1 MTALRLVAA
10 VLTVLLVLVLGSLGS
25 GDDREPTYTRYV
37 SMGDSFTAAPFV
49 PVNDIAYGCY
59 RSTNNYPAQLARA
72 LGVREH
78 VDRSCSGAR
87 TLDLT
92 GRQLTARGSRVAPQ
106 VEALTPETDLV
117 TIGIG
122 ANNYRLYARLAT
134 VCRKLTTV
142 CPLDDQR
149 VLFGRI
155 LDQLRPAL
163 VGTVTE
169 VQQRSPRAR
178 IVLVGYPRLLPP
190 SGDCR
195 RLPRMR
201 PQDRATF
208 RAVNLRLV
216 EEMSAAAEQ
225 TGVEYA
231 DFYTASAGHDI
242 CAREPWVQGRVGDG
256 RVAAALHPLRAGQD
270 ALADLLED
278 QLREPPPR
286 A

>member
-1 MTALRLVAA
+1 MTARRLVAA
-10 VLTVLLVLVLGSLGS
+10 VLTVLVLLWLGSLGS
-25 GDDREPTYTRYV
+25 TDEPEPTYTRYV

-59 RSTNNYPAQLARA
+59 RSSNNYPSQLARA

-87 TLDLT
+87 TLDLV
-92 GRQLTARGSRVAPQ
+92 GSQRTARGSRVPPQ
-106 VEALTPETDLV
+106 MEALTPETDLV

-149 VLFGRI
+149 ALFVRI
-155 LDQLRPAL
+155 LERLRPAL
-163 VGTVTE
+163 VSTLTE
-169 VQQRSPRAR
+169 VQRRSPRAR
-178 IVLVGYPRLLPP
+178 VVLVGYPRLLPAQ
-190 SGDCR
+190 GDCR

-208 RAVNLRLV
+208 RDVNERLV
-216 EEMSAAAEQ
+216 EEMAAAAEQ
-225 TGVEYA
+225 VGVEYA
-231 DFYTASAGHDI
+231 DFYTASQGHDI
-242 CAREPWVQGRVGDG
+242 CSRSPWVQGRVGDG

-270 ALADLLED
+270 ALADLLEER
-278 QLREPPPR
+278 LRRPPSDG
-286 A
+286 